1 MTTATGPE
9 PCLGTY
15 KAVYAYIAQG
25 EDEVSVEE
33 DQLVFL
39 LDNSDDEY
47 VGCSP
52 LANDHAHL
60 YLSHQLA

>member
-1 MTTATGPE
+1 MTTATAPE

-15 KAVYAYIAQG
+15 KAVYAYTAQG
-25 EDEVSVEE
+25 DDEVSVEE

-47 VGCSP
+47 VIC
-52 LANDHAHL
+52 
-60 YLSHQLA
+60 

>member
-15 KAVYAYIAQG
+15 KAVYAYTAQG

-47 VGCSP
+47 VVYST
-52 LANDHAHL
+52 LDNANADLHM
-60 YLSHQLA
+60 SHQLA